1 MVAEA
6 QKRIGTKKVNKRVVL
21 ITDDASCAL
30 WTTDEDAAR
39 AKDDFKGMVERLV
52 SQVSFGLCVVIVET
66 DAEKSPEALEGAK
79 LLKKAVVLHQ
89 KRARVGLLRQGSSD
103 RYRPTDAGGVR
114 AIGGVQGSYTKTDGT
129 QVSARTDVL
138 RHYTIIS
145 RRVETTSIETTNAEK
160 REIP

>member
-21 ITDDASCAL
+21 ITDDSSCAL

-66 DAEKSPEALEGAK
+66 DAEKSPEALEAPN
-79 LLKKAVVLHQ
+79 
-89 KRARVGLLRQGSSD
+89 S
-103 RYRPTDAGGVR
+103 
-114 AIGGVQGSYTKTDGT
+114 
-129 QVSARTDVL
+129 
-138 RHYTIIS
+138 
-145 RRVETTSIETTNAEK
+145 
-160 REIP
+160 